1 MLQRT
6 PAHPQP
12 VIFLHGVKRHS
23 DVAAVLN
30 FMYRGEVNVG
40 EGDIAAFLAV
50 AEDLKVRGLTRD
62 DLKVQTAFVTYV
74 TLLLTPP
81 VYISASEEWFLHAF

>member
-62 DLKVQTAFVTYV
+62 DLKVHNNFV
-74 TLLLTPP
+74 
-81 VYISASEEWFLHAF
+81 A